1 MKERDNKEPQN
12 DSRDIA
18 LLAFLDQLKS
28 DLKAV
33 CDDRTAIRLSLR
45 RCCEHFRAQSGCV
58 AVATPDRSRVE
69 LMSVIPKGGEWDLS
83 SLAEFLSQSRPRIA
97 ANIIMAPVHRR

>member
-1 MKERDNKEPQN
+1 MKEPDNKEPQN

-18 LLAFLDQLKS
+18 LLSFLDQLKS

-58 AVATPDRSRVE
+58 APHLGSYR
-69 LMSVIPKGGEWDLS
+69 
-83 SLAEFLSQSRPRIA
+83 RPGHHGCRL
-97 ANIIMAPVHRR
+97 VS